1 MNKLREL
8 TPIMR
13 KIPPVTW
20 LLFLGIWS
28 LGCAGSH
35 YPDGLYA
42 EILTPKGSIVIKLE
56 QEKTPMTVAN
66 FVGLAEGTLE
76 NAAFSEGTPFFD
88 GSKFQRV
95 VPGHVIQGG
104 APHTEQSADS
114 GFAIPNEIHPDLS
127 HDHAGAVGMAN
138 SGPHTANNQF
148 YITLGDRSYLDG
160 DYALFGEVFDGMD
173 VVNQIVQDDPI
184 ETVRIVRVGEKAG
197 AFHPDN
203 MSFQKLVRAVE
214 EEAKAREE
222 AERKAEEEYVRT
234 HWPDAIATDTGWQ
247 YVVAQEGQGRLP
259 AIGDTL
265 TVRYIGHT
273 AKGLEFRSTGEDGLP
288 HAVEAGIYEGETFA
302 FELGADNLT
311 PGFDE
316 VVAQMRKGEKRIA
329 IVPGRL
335 AYGESGYYAPEEPG
349 QPRFVISPRTMLV
362 YEIEV
367 VGF

>member
-1 MNKLREL
+1 
-8 TPIMR
+8 MR
-13 KIPPVTW
+13 KMQFDIC
-20 LLFLGIWS
+20 LLILGIWS
-28 LGCAGSH
+28 LACVQNH

-42 EILTPKGSIVIKLE
+42 EISTPKGKIVIELE

-66 FVGLAEGTLE
+66 FVGLAEGTLQ
-76 NAAFSEGTPFFD
+76 NAAFAEGVPFYD

-104 APHTEQSADS
+104 APNTEQSEDS

-160 DYALFGEVFDGMD
+160 DYAVFGEVFKGMD
-173 VVNQIVQDDPI
+173 VVDQIVQDNLI
-184 ETVRIVRVGEKAG
+184 ETVRIVRVGEEAE

-203 MSFQKLVRAVE
+203 ASFQKLVRAVE
-214 EEAKAREE
+214 EDAKVREAAK
-222 AERKAEEEYVRT
+222 RKAEEEYVRV
-234 HWPDAIATDTGWQ
+234 HWPDAVVTDTGWK
-247 YVVAQEGQGRLP
+247 YVVVKEGQGSLP

-265 TVRYIGHT
+265 TIRYVGHT
-273 AKGLEFRSTGEDGLP
+273 AKELMFRSAGEDGLP
-288 HAVEAGIYEGETFA
+288 VHVEAGVDEGEMFA
-302 FELGADNLT
+302 FELGADHVT

-316 VVAQMRKGEKRIA
+316 VVAQMRKGEKRIV
-329 IVPGRL
+329 IVEGRL
-335 AYGESGYYAPEEPG
+335 AYGEGGYYAPEQPG

-362 YEIEV
+362 YEIEI
-367 VGF
+367 VGS